1 MHMTR
6 SNRVI
11 STTAAAALAMVTLT
25 AVPAFADGSGGDS
38 VLSAPLIGSTPA
50 PVSPSIAGITPGGAP
65 WVNGPSMVRVGE
77 DGRITVTI
85 RGLVIPPPVGKGV
98 NPFASVVATLVCDN
112 MVTDSTAPFALSA
125 DGNGST
131 TDMIAAPRHCEDPV
145 VLIRP
150 FPKLAVYIASAMGE
164 DD

>member
-6 SNRVI
+6 PNRVI

-38 VLSAPLIGSTPA
+38 VLSAPLMGSTLT
-50 PVSPSIAGITPGGAP
+50 PVSPMIARINPGAAQ
-65 WVNGPSMVRVGE
+65 WVNGPSLVRVRE

-85 RGLVIPPPVGKGV
+85 RGLVIPKLGGTNPVT
-98 NPFASVVATLVCDN
+98 SVVATLVCEN
-112 MVTDSTAPFALSA
+112 MLTGSTQPFALSA
-125 DGNGST
+125 AGNGST
-131 TDMIAAPRHCEDPV
+131 SDKIPVPRQCEDPA

>member
-11 STTAAAALAMVTLT
+11 STTAAAALAIVTLT

-38 VLSAPLIGSTPA
+38 VLSAPLMGSTPA
-50 PVSPSIAGITPGGAP
+50 PVSATIAGINPGAAA

-98 NPFASVVATLVCDN
+98 NPIASVVATLVCDN
-112 MVTDSTAPFALSA
+112 MVAPSTAPFALSTA
-125 DGNGST
+125 GDGST
-131 TDMIAAPRHCEDPV
+131 SDMISVPRHCEDPA
-145 VLIRP
+145 VLIQPARNRS
-150 FPKLAVYIASAMGE
+150 VNIASTMGE